1 MKEKMVSV
9 ASLSSSIAAAVTVT
23 FLLTVSQIAAPAEGT
38 SVFSKRWWN
47 PNTKYAPIF
56 YGSQYFDI
64 SENVGVLNIS
74 GHIAALGDFNS
85 DRL

>member
-1 MKEKMVSV
+1 MVSA
-9 ASLSSSIAAAVTVT
+9 ASLSSSITATVAVT
-23 FLLTVSQIAAPAEGT
+23 FLLTMSQIAAPAEGT

-64 SENVGVLNIS
+64 TEDVGVSNIS
-74 GHIAALGDFNS
+74 GHVAALGDFNS